1 MEPASR
7 GQESA
12 VINAVGPRAQLPATA
27 REDDGV
33 LTLPRSA
40 PPVLDCIRALVH
52 ALEDDPGQTARA
64 LAERVD
70 LVRRDVVLILLR
82 LEEHGLVVRDGRC
95 WYPGPEAVR

>member
-1 MEPASR
+1 MEPAPR

-12 VINAVGPRAQLPATA
+12 VINAVGPRAQVLDNAT
-27 REDDGV
+27 DDGGA

-40 PPVLDCIRALVH
+40 PAVLECIRAIVH
-52 ALEDDPGQTARA
+52 TLEDDPGQTARA
-64 LAERVD
+64 LAERIG